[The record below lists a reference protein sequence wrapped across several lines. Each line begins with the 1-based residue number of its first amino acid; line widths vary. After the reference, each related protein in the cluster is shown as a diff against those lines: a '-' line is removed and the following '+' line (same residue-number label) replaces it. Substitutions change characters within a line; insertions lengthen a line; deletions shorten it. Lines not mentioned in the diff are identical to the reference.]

1 MFSVVRVSMV
11 IVSIHSIEI
20 LTKTMDQVFVFIF
33 GRWYCLH
40 AEFYSLNGAS
50 IMESVVLRL
59 GGGRSGEWG

>member
-40 AEFYSLNGAS
+40 AEFYSLSGISN
-50 IMESVVLRL
+50 MVESVVLRHL
-59 GGGRSGEWG
+59 ASLSF